1 MFVAVESFAGVQF
14 SCRNTLINNRGAYKH
29 PVVMYCALIRII
41 AASALFGTTRSFQLA
56 KPWARPTSAQ
66 GYSSMVPSDTL
77 TMSDAE
83 TVRPTAQPLR
93 LVGLKQFNNALADA
107 ACVGNVICVRFMA
120 HW

>member
-1 MFVAVESFAGVQF
+1 
-14 SCRNTLINNRGAYKH
+14 
-29 PVVMYCALIRII
+29 
-41 AASALFGTTRSFQLA
+41 
-56 KPWARPTSAQ
+56 
-66 GYSSMVPSDTL
+66 MVPSDTL

-83 TVRPTAQPLR
+83 TMWPTAQPLR